1 MWSPTFYLTL
11 KGNWKS
17 GGLDLGRE
25 VYHSLQIFSTNQKIE
40 ARSDR
45 KGIQIHNYSLNSKF
59 IILPIK

>member
-11 KGNWKS
+11 KGNSKS
-17 GGLDLGRE
+17 DGLDLGRE

-45 KGIQIHNYSLNSKF
+45 KDIQIDNYSLNSKF